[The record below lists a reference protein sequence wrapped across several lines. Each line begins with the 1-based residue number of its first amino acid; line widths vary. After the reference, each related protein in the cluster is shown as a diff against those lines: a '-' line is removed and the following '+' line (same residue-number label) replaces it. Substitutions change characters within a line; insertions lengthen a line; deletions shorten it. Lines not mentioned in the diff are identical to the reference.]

1 MKIAMSGASGYV
13 GQHLTRFLTGKGHEI
28 IPLGRSFFK
37 EEGFNQLCHAIQT
50 SQIVINLAGAPINK
64 RWTKAYKQELQ
75 DSRIPVTRQLVRAM
89 KTANTPPELFISTS
103 AVGYYSSSGIHDE
116 HDGQP
121 GSDFLARLC
130 QAWER
135 EAHECPHATRLVITR
150 FGIIL
155 SEDGGVLQQMIR
167 LQHVTHLGAS
177 IGNGQQP
184 FPWIS
189 MQDLCNAYDFI
200 IQHPHLQGTINLTS
214 PEVISQKHFAREL
227 AKAKGIRLIVPLPK
241 FIFHL
246 LYSEG
251 ASFITSGQAVR
262 PSILQKA
269 GFIYIHPTIK
279 KLLTTMSQAEITTG
293 NKAQKSFDNRT
304 IQTLDLPR
312 YMGRWYEIAR
322 YENRFEKGMT
332 HVTATY
338 TRLSNGKIRVEN
350 EGYRKKTH
358 NKAIGRAKQPD
369 PDAPGKLKVSFFLWF
384 YSDYYI
390 LELDTDYNYVVVG
403 SSTDKYLWILSREKN
418 LPNTILDK
426 LLYHLRERG
435 YDTNKLIFTKQD

>member
-37 EEGFNQLCHAIQT
+37 EEDFNQLCHAIQT

-75 DSRIPVTRQLVRAM
+75 DSRIPVTRQLVCAM
-89 KTANTPPELFISTS
+89 KAANTPPELFISTS

-167 LQHVTHLGAS
+167 LQHVTHLGAI

-304 IQTLDLPR
+304 IQTMDLPR

-350 EGYRKKTH
+350 EGYRKNTH

-426 LLYHLRERG
+426 LLNLLREKG

>member
-1 MKIAMSGASGYV
+1 
-13 GQHLTRFLTGKGHEI
+13 
-28 IPLGRSFFK
+28 
-37 EEGFNQLCHAIQT
+37 
-50 SQIVINLAGAPINK
+50 
-64 RWTKAYKQELQ
+64 
-75 DSRIPVTRQLVRAM
+75 
-89 KTANTPPELFISTS
+89 
-103 AVGYYSSSGIHDE
+103 
-116 HDGQP
+116 
-121 GSDFLARLC
+121 
-130 QAWER
+130 
-135 EAHECPHATRLVITR
+135 
-150 FGIIL
+150 
-155 SEDGGVLQQMIR
+155 
-167 LQHVTHLGAS
+167 
-177 IGNGQQP
+177 
-184 FPWIS
+184 
-189 MQDLCNAYDFI
+189 
-200 IQHPHLQGTINLTS
+200 
-214 PEVISQKHFAREL
+214 
-227 AKAKGIRLIVPLPK
+227 
-241 FIFHL
+241 
-246 LYSEG
+246 
-251 ASFITSGQAVR
+251 
-262 PSILQKA
+262 
-269 GFIYIHPTIK
+269 
-279 KLLTTMSQAEITTG
+279 MSQAEITTG

-322 YENRFEKGMT
+322 YDNRFEKGMT

-338 TRLSNGKIRVEN
+338 TRLSNSKIRVKN

>member
-37 EEGFNQLCHAIQT
+37 EEDFIQLCHAIQT

-89 KTANTPPELFISTS
+89 KAANTPPELFISTS

-167 LQHVTHLGAS
+167 LQHVTHLGAI

-304 IQTLDLPR
+304 IQTMDLPR

-350 EGYRKKTH
+350 EGYRKNTH

-426 LLYHLRERG
+426 LLNHLREKG